1 MKSIFLQKTIIAPRF
16 VTSARFHSSILS
28 REIQRTEE
36 GIEMNNEHDRL
47 ADRFESYRTHLQAA
61 AYRMLGSLS
70 EAEDAVQEAWFRLS
84 RSDSSGIEN
93 LGGWLTAV
101 VSRVCLD
108 MLRSRRSRRED
119 SIESRLTET
128 IASRES
134 TCDPEREALLSEE
147 VGVALMVV
155 LDRLSPAERVAYVLH
170 DIFAMSFAEI
180 AAVLGKSEA
189 ATRQLASRSRRRIRG
204 AEMSRGA
211 ELSGHRELV
220 SAFLAAARAGDFES
234 LLTML
239 DPDVALR
246 DDRGTGVPR
255 VTRGAEALAR
265 QVSGKAQSAQAA
277 LVDGE
282 PGAIAAPRGRLL
294 YVLRFTIV
302 SGKIAEV
309 DLISDVDRIRGLEL
323 AIC

>member
-1 MKSIFLQKTIIAPRF
+1 MK
-16 VTSARFHSSILS
+16 
-28 REIQRTEE
+28 
-36 GIEMNNEHDRL
+36 NEQERL
-47 ADRFESYRTHLQAA
+47 ANRFESYRTHLQAA

-70 EAEDAVQEAWFRLS
+70 EAEDAVQETWFRLR
-84 RSDSSGIEN
+84 RSDPNGIEN

-108 MLRSRRSRRED
+108 MLRSRRTRRED
-119 SIESRLTET
+119 PMESKLTET
-128 IASRES
+128 LASRES
-134 TCDPEREALLSEE
+134 TGDPEREALLAEE

-155 LDRLSPAERVAYVLH
+155 LDRLRPAERVAFVLH

-180 AAVLGKSEA
+180 AAVVGTTEA

-211 ELSGHRELV
+211 DLSGRRELV

-234 LLTML
+234 LLAML

-246 DDRGTGVPR
+246 DDRGIGGPR
-255 VTRGAEALAR
+255 ETRGAAALAR

-282 PGAIAAPRGRLL
+282 IGAIAAPRGRLL
-294 YVLRFTIV
+294 YVLRFMIRK
-302 SGKIAEV
+302 GKIAEV
-309 DLISDVDRIRGLEL
+309 DLISDVERIRALRL
-323 AIC
+323 AVF